1 MAATG
6 PLRQQP
12 ITDRAGIL
20 QLSWAA
26 DEGAPGKGTTG
37 SAMPRRTAD
46 GEFEAFADSYAN
58 QLRATAYLLCGNWH
72 TAEDLTQTT
81 LIKIYLA
88 WSRLAR
94 RGELHGYARQ
104 VLLRSYLDFRR
115 RASSTEVPVD
125 EFPVAGSVTGS
136 RGDIDEGIVL
146 ARALATLPPIQR
158 SVLVLRYWE
167 DQDVATISRL
177 LALPEGTVK
186 SHCSRGL
193 AGLRAALSSLGVSS
207 YLGMRF

>member
-1 MAATG
+1 MA
-6 PLRQQP
+6 
-12 ITDRAGIL
+12 
-20 QLSWAA
+20 
-26 DEGAPGKGTTG
+26 
-37 SAMPRRTAD
+37 RRKSDA
-46 GEFEAFADSYAN
+46 EFESFADSYAH

-88 WSRLAR
+88 WSRLNR

-104 VLLRSYLDFRR
+104 VLLRSYLDLRR

-125 EFPVAGSVTGS
+125 ELPAEPSATGS
-136 RGDIDEGIVL
+136 TVDVDEGIVL
-146 ARALATLPPIQR
+146 ARALATLSPIQR

-177 LALPEGTVK
+177 LDLPEGTVK

-193 AGLRAALSSLGVSS
+193 AGLRTALSHLGVSS